1 MEGILIVIL
10 LISLGFI
17 GFCVYFIFKILQFV
31 IQAINLYKDM
41 VVRIDVII
49 KLLHTSDTRIDTIIK
64 LLQPSEKAK
73 NSTLERDSKA
83 KSSSSEDR
91 GQNKIDMAKLEKQK
105 TLKKAEAFKE
115 SKKIIASGK
124 CPECGESIDG
134 DEVMCLECGFDFS
147 EFID

>member
-41 VVRIDVII
+41 IVRIDMII
-49 KLLHTSDTRIDTIIK
+49 KSLNASDTRIDTIIK
-64 LLQPSEKAK
+64 LLQPSERAK
-73 NSTLERDSKA
+73 NSTLERDNKA
-83 KSSSSEDR
+83 KLSSSEDIE
-91 GQNKIDMAKLEKQK
+91 QNKIDRAKIEKQK
-105 TLKKAEAFKE
+105 TLKNHRKN
-115 SKKIIASGK
+115 KKIIASGK

-134 DEVMCLECGFDFS
+134 DAVMCLECGFDFS
-147 EFID
+147 EFKD

>member
-10 LISLGFI
+10 LILLGFI

-41 VVRIDVII
+41 IVRIDMII
-49 KLLHTSDTRIDTIIK
+49 KSLNASDTRIDTIIK
-64 LLQPSEKAK
+64 LLQPSERAK
-73 NSTLERDSKA
+73 NSTLERDNKA
-83 KSSSSEDR
+83 KLSSSEDIE
-91 GQNKIDMAKLEKQK
+91 QNKIDMSKLEKQK
-105 TLKKAEAFKE
+105 TLEKADAFKE
-115 SKKIIASGK
+115 NKKIIASGK
-124 CPECGESIDG
+124 CPGCGESIDG